1 MFPGMKYWERRN
13 IPSKAFLPKMHNL
26 NQIMKKKKN
35 PKWKTNYKTAEKY
48 CSKVSISWK
57 TKKDWE
63 LSQIRRDQ
71 GDAAMKCNVKTMRKQ
86 TTDWEKPMFHVNS
99 EKK

>member
-1 MFPGMKYWERRN
+1 
-13 IPSKAFLPKMHNL
+13 MHNL
-26 NQIMKKKKN
+26 NQIMKKKKKTKN

-48 CSKVSISWK
+48 CSKVSSSWK

-71 GDAAMKCNVKTMRKQ
+71 GDTARKCNMKTMRRQ
-86 TTDWEKPMFHVNS
+86 ATDWEKVFAKDLS
-99 EKK
+99 D